1 MSTPGAERPT
11 SVRYYVLAALLVIT
25 GINYIQRNCIS
36 PSATSIET
44 SLGVT
49 AVQLDLAAGAFFLA
63 YTLLQVPTGWL
74 AQRFG
79 SRMMLPLFAA
89 GWSLA
94 LVICGLASGF
104 PDLYAG
110 RLLMGAL
117 QAGIFPCA
125 TLVLASWYPAS
136 QRGLATALLNSF
148 MMMGGAAGVM
158 LAGYLL
164 EPLGWRGVFLAYAA
178 PGFLW
183 AVWFAW
189 WFRNHPEDHP
199 RVNAAERALL
209 AEGRPTLTAP
219 RSESAARPALASW
232 TLIFSMSV
240 VLLCSQQFFR
250 AAANRLFDSRMPT
263 YLEEERG
270 QSKKDAAILASFPQ
284 WAGVFGG
291 IAGGALSDWILRRTG
306 KRRLARN
313 GVAIGSLLLSTLIY
327 LLAYQMDSI
336 RPAIALLSAGLFIF
350 CFSSPCAYALAI
362 DIGGKHLAIVF
373 GLMNMIGNLGAF
385 ALVSGISGLVQFGGW
400 PFALGV
406 WLSLHLVAVVCW
418 IFLNPN
424 VVIGEARHSE

>member
-36 PSATSIET
+36 PSATSIEK

-209 AEGRPTLTAP
+209 AEGRPSLTAP

-250 AAANRLFDSRMPT
+250 
-263 YLEEERG
+263 
-270 QSKKDAAILASFPQ
+270 
-284 WAGVFGG
+284 
-291 IAGGALSDWILRRTG
+291 
-306 KRRLARN
+306 
-313 GVAIGSLLLSTLIY
+313 
-327 LLAYQMDSI
+327 
-336 RPAIALLSAGLFIF
+336 
-350 CFSSPCAYALAI
+350 
-362 DIGGKHLAIVF
+362 
-373 GLMNMIGNLGAF
+373 
-385 ALVSGISGLVQFGGW
+385 
-400 PFALGV
+400 
-406 WLSLHLVAVVCW
+406 
-418 IFLNPN
+418 
-424 VVIGEARHSE
+424 